1 MNYIG
6 STRSNYF
13 AVKNPEAF
21 KVFLQQFGD
30 LELIEGTAEKKG
42 LFGFLV
48 GGDSG
53 SLPNS
58 KSAPDPEGEE
68 GDVEDVDVDFIAEL
82 APHLADGQVGVV
94 IEIGYEGMRFLG
106 GYATAFN
113 NQSQL
118 KQLNLDDIYEVA
130 KELGAKVTRAEY

>member
-13 AVKNPEAF
+13 AVKDPEAF
-21 KVFLQQFGD
+21 KAFLQQFGD
-30 LELIEGTAEKKG
+30 LELIEGEADKKG

-53 SLPNS
+53 CLPSS
-58 KSAPDPEGEE
+58 KRAPGAE

-82 APHLADGQVGVV
+82 APHLADGHVGVV

-106 GYATAFN
+106 GYASAFN
-113 NQSQL
+113 NQGET
-118 KQLNLDDIYEVA
+118 KQISLDDIYETA
-130 KELGAKVTRAEY
+130 KQLGPNVTKAEY

>member
-13 AVKNPEAF
+13 AVKDPEAF
-21 KVFLQQFGD
+21 KAFLQQFGD
-30 LELIEGTAEKKG
+30 LELMEGEADKKG

-53 SLPNS
+53 SLPSS
-58 KSAPDPEGEE
+58 KRAPAPDGEGLEE
-68 GDVEDVDVDFIAEL
+68 DIDVDFIAEL
-82 APHLADGQVGVV
+82 APYLADGHVGVV

-106 GYATAFN
+106 GYASAFN
-113 NQSQL
+113 NQGETRQIS
-118 KQLNLDDIYEVA
+118 LDDIYETA
-130 KELGAKVTRAEY
+130 KQLGPNVTKAEY